1 MRMNLVIVS
10 TSALAVTTLLGAGAA
25 EAKRSKP
32 MEAAVSTES
41 AAARAMR
48 VAMAD
53 DTGARRDS
61 DLHAPS
67 LETAVIVTEPATSE
81 RGPTETQA
89 RVVPAGPLSGAMEEL
104 VAKQMQRSGGALD
117 RCVTDLR
124 ARDPQ
129 LRGEIELSVTVV
141 QKKATVAMEGATR
154 GDAVF
159 ATCVAESAKTLR
171 VSLPDLQ
178 FPWKIAVSR

>member
-1 MRMNLVIVS
+1 
-10 TSALAVTTLLGAGAA
+10 
-25 EAKRSKP
+25 
-32 MEAAVSTES
+32 
-41 AAARAMR
+41 
-48 VAMAD
+48 
-53 DTGARRDS
+53 
-61 DLHAPS
+61 
-67 LETAVIVTEPATSE
+67 
-81 RGPTETQA
+81 
-89 RVVPAGPLSGAMEEL
+89 MEEL